1 MGDERKTQWKTP
13 AALQDKTS
21 AQTMETKANAHFRSS
36 QHPKSHKT
44 AAKLFS
50 FLSWKITSCQLN
62 VLLCPIVTGTATKE
76 LLLLLFNP
84 LIIFLDELAENV
96 EKLLFP
102 KAQDNILTCILST
115 T

>member
-1 MGDERKTQWKTP
+1 MSIKCIT
-13 AALQDKTS
+13 L
-21 AQTMETKANAHFRSS
+21 
-36 QHPKSHKT
+36 SH
-44 AAKLFS
+44 S
-50 FLSWKITSCQLN
+50 HWDC
-62 VLLCPIVTGTATKE
+62 KE